1 MQVESDG
8 EDGDDDSAQGSDF
21 DPVANFDVLQNL
33 FTISD
38 KQDEEL
44 KEKDSEYV
52 NTQFK
57 LSSAAIVEI
66 LWSKFDAICI
76 QRRSGLSPVM
86 IEGLLYLKEN
96 RHLWTIDTV
105 AGALEIIKTREM
117 SERVNKKVAML
128 KEQEAMIIEG
138 AAAIGLGGADTV
150 DMTAES
156 D

>member
-76 QRRSGLSPVM
+76 QPRSGLSPVM
-86 IEGLLYLKEN
+86 IKGLLYLKEN

-105 AGALEIIKTREM
+105 AEALEIIKTREM

>member
-66 LWSKFDAICI
+66 LWSKFDAIYI
-76 QRRSGLSPVM
+76 QRRSGLSLIM

-105 AGALEIIKTREM
+105 AEALEIIKTHEM

>member
-1 MQVESDG
+1 M
-8 EDGDDDSAQGSDF
+8 
-21 DPVANFDVLQNL
+21 
-33 FTISD
+33 
-38 KQDEEL
+38 
-44 KEKDSEYV
+44 

-57 LSSAAIVEI
+57 LYSAAIVEI
-66 LWSKFDAICI
+66 LWSKFDTICI

-86 IEGLLYLKEN
+86 IKGLLYLKEN

-105 AGALEIIKTREM
+105 AEALEIIKTREM